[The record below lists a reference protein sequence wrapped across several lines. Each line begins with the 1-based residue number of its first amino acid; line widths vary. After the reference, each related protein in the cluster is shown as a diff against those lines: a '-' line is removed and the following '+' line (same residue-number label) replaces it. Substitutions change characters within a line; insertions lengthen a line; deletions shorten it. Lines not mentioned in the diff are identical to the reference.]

1 MLTSVGVAPRELERY
16 RESVREGVIENIRAD
31 AERLQGAR
39 VLHINATAYGGG
51 VAEIL
56 HSMVPLMRD
65 LGLNC
70 DWKVLSGSDEFFN
83 VTKAMHNAL
92 QGKDYAWKPHERDVW
107 VNQNRANAEGWTD
120 YDFVFVHDPQP
131 APLLYVLRD
140 MNANPQGRW
149 VWRCHIDLTDAQE
162 QAWDLLRPFVEEYDG
177 SIWTMREYVRAGV
190 PEKHLKIAP
199 PAIDPLSHKNEP
211 ISDLEVQGVL
221 DRYGVDASRPIVTQ
235 VSRYDPWK
243 DPLGVIEAYRL
254 VKREFPGVQLVLVGS
269 MAHDDPEG
277 WEWYEKVIR
286 RAGEDWD
293 IKILTNMNGVGN
305 LEVNAFQRASAVVV
319 QKSTREG
326 FGLVVAEGLW
336 KGKPVVGGNV
346 GGIPLQILEGESG
359 YLVDSPEECGQRIAQ
374 LLRDEQLRRRMG
386 ERGREHVRDHFL
398 ITRYLHDYLRMM
410 CEVSGQTA
418 TEESAHA
425 PTHPGAVGANAAGG
439 S

>member
-1 MLTSVGVAPRELERY
+1 VLTTVGVAPRELERY
-16 RESVREGVIENIRAD
+16 RASVREGVIERIRED
-31 AERLQGAR
+31 ASKLSGAR

-65 LGLNC
+65 LGLQC
-70 DWKVLSGSDEFFN
+70 DWKVLTGSEEFFN

-92 QGKDYAWKPHERDVW
+92 QGKNHPWRPQDLDIW
-107 VNQNRANAEGWTD
+107 VNQNRMNAEGWQD

-140 MNANPQGRW
+140 MGTNPRGHW
-149 VWRCHIDLTDAQE
+149 IWRCHIDLTHAQQ
-162 QAWDLLRPFVEEYDG
+162 QAWEMLRPFVEEYDG
-177 SIWTMREYVRAGV
+177 SIWTMRQYVRDGV
-190 PEKHLKIAP
+190 PERHLKIAP
-199 PAIDPLSHKNEP
+199 PAIDPLSHKNDTLGELQ
-211 ISDLEVQGVL
+211 IQGVL
-221 DRYGVDASRPIVTQ
+221 ERYGIDRNRPILTQ
-235 VSRYDPWK
+235 VSRFDPWK
-243 DPLGVIEAYRL
+243 DPLGVIEAYRI
-254 VKREFPGVQLVLVGS
+254 VTRDFPEAQLVLIGS

-305 LEVNAFQRASAVVV
+305 LEVNAFQQASDVVI
-319 QKSTREG
+319 QKSLREG

-346 GGIPLQILEGESG
+346 GGIPLQVVDGESG
-359 YLVDSPEECGQRIAQ
+359 YLVETVEECATRCMD
-374 LLRDEQLRRRMG
+374 LLRDPEKARLMG

-410 CEVSGQTA
+410 CEVTGDPVA
-418 TEESAHA
+418 E
-425 PTHPGAVGANAAGG
+425 
-439 S
+439 

>member
-1 MLTSVGVAPRELERY
+1 MLTTVGVAPRELERY
-16 RESVREGVIENIRAD
+16 RESVREGVIERIRED
-31 AERLQGAR
+31 AEKLQGAR
-39 VLHINATAYGGG
+39 ILHINATAYGGG

-65 LGLNC
+65 LGLQC
-70 DWKVLSGSDEFFN
+70 DWKVLTGSDEFFN

-92 QGKDYAWKPHERDVW
+92 QGKDYPWKPYEREVW
-107 VNQNRANAEGWTD
+107 VNQNRVNADGWVD
-120 YDFVFVHDPQP
+120 YDYVFVHDPQP
-131 APLLYVLRD
+131 APLLYVLRQTG
-140 MNANPQGRW
+140 ANPVGKW
-149 VWRCHIDLTDAQE
+149 IWRCHIDLTNAQQ

-177 SIWTMREYVRAGV
+177 SIWTMREYVREGV

-199 PAIDPLSHKNEP
+199 PAIDPLSHKNEH
-211 ISDLEVQGVL
+211 ITDLEVESVL
-221 DRYGVDASRPIVTQ
+221 ERYGVDPNRPIVCQ

-243 DPLGVIEAYRL
+243 DPLGVIEAYRQA
-254 VKREFPGVQLVLVGS
+254 KREFNGLQLILVGS

-305 LEVNAFQRASAVVV
+305 LEVNAFQRASSVVI

-346 GGIPLQILEGESG
+346 GGIPLQIIDGECG
-359 YLVDSPEECGQRIAQ
+359 YLVESAEECGRRIGD
-374 LLRDEQLRRRMG
+374 LLRDDALRNRMG
-386 ERGREHVRDHFL
+386 DFGREHVRDHFL

-410 CEVSGQTA
+410 CEVAGEPV
-418 TEESAHA
+418 TEESSDAA
-425 PTHPGAVGANAAGG
+425 QHPGSVGANAAGI